1 MQWFLIRVTLVD
13 PWPAMMVSSVA
24 LSPGDTDAPL
34 PTSPVSTP
42 GLVPMLTGLPLSKLN
57 SEANICHSKF
67 KKENTSIWLIK
78 KRLCSLL
85 LHSGR
90 YLYLLFPNICH
101 SLRPPKILFQTEVIR
116 SALKKFSDGISTI
129 LGQKFEHQSWHH
141 YIYSIHTPSCLTE
154 WSVCTKNQI
163 FMGS

>member
-1 MQWFLIRVTLVD
+1 MT
-13 PWPAMMVSSVA
+13 MVSSVA

-101 SLRPPKILFQTEVIR
+101 SLRPPKNNLSNRTYFV
-116 SALKKFSDGISTI
+116 LKKFSDGKLSTI
-129 LGQKFEHQSWHH
+129 TINKLYQL
-141 YIYSIHTPSCLTE
+141 YSVRSLNISFGIITY
-154 WSVCTKNQI
+154 VY
-163 FMGS
+163 